1 MLHPSRYGES
11 KCISGD
17 IEQCRTIEIPHSKS
31 IGTVDRSI
39 KGRAKIT
46 RTLVCLRFVF
56 YLSHPSL
63 LPPSS
68 QLWGVLEEVLVRGG
82 YCLVNLRFTSG
93 WPPSKQPRTTT

>member
-63 LPPSS
+63 PPPMLVSQTFPRSS
-68 QLWGVLEEVLVRGG
+68 IGSIISSRIWFGG
-82 YCLVNLRFTSG
+82 DDSI
-93 WPPSKQPRTTT
+93 